1 MMMKNCKRA
10 LGGLVVLIALGSCG
24 RKEANAMEKMAEQ
37 MCACKDAACADK
49 LFPEIEKFTKQ
60 NEGKQVE
67 ARAADA
73 YNASLSRTQKCYD
86 DLQAKAAK

>member
-1 MMMKNCKRA
+1 MMHNFKRA
-10 LGGLVVLIALGSCG
+10 LGGLVVMIAAGSCG
-24 RKEANAMEKMAEQ
+24 RKEANAMEQMAGQ

-73 YNASLSRTQKCYD
+73 YNAALARTQKCYD
-86 DLQAKAAK
+86 DLQAEAVK